1 MANTTPEIT
10 LAGDI
15 LKLHIYDKLS
25 VIPFNTEFNIKEWE
39 YVDFIRRSWW
49 APGIRRISSQ
59 HKLAPDERRLVPTP
73 SNTSFILQFIS
84 KSIAS
89 SRKSVLKVFQIFP

>member
-1 MANTTPEIT
+1 MANSTPEIT
-10 LAGDI
+10 LVGDI

-73 SNTSFILQFIS
+73 LTPHLFC
-84 KSIAS
+84 
-89 SRKSVLKVFQIFP
+89 SVYLKVLQVQGSLY